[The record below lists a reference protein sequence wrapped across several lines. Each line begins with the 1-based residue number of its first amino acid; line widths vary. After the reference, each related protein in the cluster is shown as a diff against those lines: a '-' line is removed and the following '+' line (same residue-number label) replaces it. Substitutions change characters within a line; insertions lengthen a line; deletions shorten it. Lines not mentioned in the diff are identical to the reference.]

1 MLSQCIPVIFEIHG
15 TENQLAQIGWNGFI
29 NGPGLPVV
37 ARWSLIG
44 LVVITTLVTWRWR
57 QVRITEAEVSLKLRM
72 IERGYSADEVERVL
86 RAGLPTKPAGRC
98 SCMMVPPACRDSL
111 GVSTPHLGADPRVG
125 HRRFFLPLPSTKHQA
140 G

>member
-86 RAGLPTKPAGRC
+86 RAGLPTKR
-98 SCMMVPPACRDSL
+98 
-111 GVSTPHLGADPRVG
+111 
-125 HRRFFLPLPSTKHQA
+125 HRMSRTQGWRPSDFLPGDAPA
-140 G
+140 